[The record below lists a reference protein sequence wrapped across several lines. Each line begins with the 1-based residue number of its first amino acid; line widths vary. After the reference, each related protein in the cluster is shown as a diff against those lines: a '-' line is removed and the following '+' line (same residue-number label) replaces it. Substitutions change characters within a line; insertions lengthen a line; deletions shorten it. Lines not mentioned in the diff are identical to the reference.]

1 MSYPLIV
8 LGAGASFD
16 FLQRN
21 EYPSHAP
28 DLDQYL
34 PPLTNR
40 LFDGTKFHEI
50 IAKYPEMHKL
60 VDYIRAKLRAD
71 NPKTFEQILSDLY
84 FEKVKVDKGLNTSFM
99 SLLFYIS
106 DLFGIISQK
115 YYQANNNYG
124 ALLKMIGFYGNKA
137 MVVNFNYDLLF
148 ERSLGFSDIKSVDE
162 LLNGNF
168 PVIKIHGACDW
179 YWSYEVSLW
188 EDEKKKCY
196 EIALNNA
203 EFFLNP
209 GEKIKNWKIVIHNS
223 TDPRRMPARNVNS
236 IQGYSY
242 HPALALPLI
251 GKNNYICPESHIEL
265 LKQRIGEIDRILI
278 IGWKIR
284 DPFLKDLI
292 VEELKKRNIPIAFVG
307 GSNTEDIVK
316 ELDETIKSN
325 IKLINDKGFS
335 NFLSSDAGEEFLAD
349 DTNDS
354 VSGGIGT

>member
-1 MSYPLIV
+1 MSYPLII

-21 EYPSHAP
+21 EYPPHAP

-34 PPLTNR
+34 PPLTNK

-60 VDYIRAKLRAD
+60 VDYIRVKLRAD

-84 FEKVKVDKGLNTSFM
+84 FEKVKVDKGLNVSFI

-106 DLFGIISQK
+106 DLFGIITQK

-124 ALLKMIGFYGNKA
+124 ALLKMLGFYGNKA
-137 MVVNFNYDLLF
+137 VFVNFNYDLLF
-148 ERSLGFSDIKSVDE
+148 ERSLGLSGVKSIDE
-162 LLNGNF
+162 LLNGDF
-168 PVIKIHGACDW
+168 PVIKIHGASDW

-188 EDEKKKCY
+188 EDEKKSCY

-209 GEKIKNWKIVIHNS
+209 GEKKKNWKLVINKS
-223 TDPRRMPARNVNS
+223 TDPRRMLAINVNGL
-236 IQGYSY
+236 QGFSY
-242 HPALALPLI
+242 LPALALPLV
-251 GKNNYICPESHIEL
+251 GKNNYICPDSHIEF

-278 IGWKIR
+278 IGWKIG
-284 DPFLKDLI
+284 DPFLRDLI
-292 VEELKKRNIPIAFVG
+292 ISELKLRKIPIAYVS
-307 GSNTEDIVK
+307 GSSAKDITDSLH
-316 ELDETIKSN
+316 ENIKSN
-325 IKLINDKGFS
+325 IQLINNKGFS
-335 NFLSSDAGEEFLAD
+335 NFLSIDEGEEFLANQAS
-349 DTNDS
+349 TQ
-354 VSGGIGT
+354 

>member
-21 EYPSHAP
+21 EYPSYSP

-60 VDYIRAKLRAD
+60 VDYIRVKLRAD
-71 NPKTFEQILSDLY
+71 NPRTFEQILSDLY
-84 FEKVKVDKGLNTSFM
+84 FEKVKVDKNLNVSFM

-106 DLFGIISQK
+106 DLFGTISQK

-124 ALLKMIGFYGNKA
+124 ALLKMLGFYGNKA
-137 MVVNFNYDLLF
+137 IVVSFNYDLLF
-148 ERSLGFSDIKSVDE
+148 ERSLGLSDIKSVDE
-162 LLNGNF
+162 LLKGNF
-168 PVIKIHGACDW
+168 PVIKIHGAYDW

-188 EDEKKKCY
+188 ENEKKKCY

-223 TDPRRMPARNVNS
+223 PDPRSMPARNVNS
-236 IQGYSY
+236 TQGYSY
-242 HPALALPLI
+242 HPAQALPLI
-251 GKNNYICPESHIEL
+251 GKNNYICPDSHIEF

-278 IGWKIR
+278 VGWKIG

-292 VEELKKRNIPIAFVG
+292 VDELKRRNIPVAYVS
-307 GSNTEDIVK
+307 GSNTKDLIDGLEKI
-316 ELDETIKSN
+316 IKAN
-325 IKLINDKGFS
+325 IQLINDKGFS
-335 NFLSSDAGEEFLAD
+335 NFLSSDEGEGFLA
-349 DTNDS
+349 NHANN
-354 VSGGIGT
+354 